1 MKTTKKR
8 DSFLYESIEATAS
21 NEQQLKEIFVRYEP
35 ETLGTL
41 FFLLGSIDD
50 AEETLDEVFMRCW
63 EINQIGV
70 VKNAR
75 VWIFRVLYSVVSEKV
90 KKDRVRKRKSFDS
103 KSLNDFD
110 RNSSEYAFVVRTREL
125 ICNLTF
131 FERVVYLL
139 RQNGTLSY
147 RQIAQTTGES
157 IEIVQETMQKVLN
170 TLRVYLEND
179 GEHIEKALSGTFSE
193 TSV

>member
-170 TLRVYLEND
+170 TLRVSLEND

>member
-131 FERVVYLL
+131 FERVVFLL

-170 TLRVYLEND
+170 TLRVSLEND

>member
-131 FERVVYLL
+131 FERVVFLL
-139 RQNGTLSY
+139 RQNG
-147 RQIAQTTGES
+147 
-157 IEIVQETMQKVLN
+157 
-170 TLRVYLEND
+170 
-179 GEHIEKALSGTFSE
+179 
-193 TSV
+193 